1 MIARWRVWAFV
12 VASSVA
18 AIMWYVNDSRQF
30 DFGRAFGIRLGM
42 PVSEFNVRNGADFRE
57 GNCPCGKLGIPP
69 CSGFALIGIQVGPLE
84 HVIEGFGVIRQFPTN
99 DYQGALAVY
108 KKMCMSVEKRG
119 WSHADAPKIPC
130 QPKEFRFACWCR
142 SDKSLGE
149 LSATATLSEAL
160 GSYYVAYRESLGHE
174 PAYKAFREDVEQAI
188 KDTWFDPFAPLGVSL
203 TNTYVALHFTEQEIA
218 DCTGDWMHRRQK
230 TRDGLPLIKHP
241 ADRGYFITD
250 LRMDKQSDWIES
262 VNISRDF
269 GTHERQARVE
279 YSALR
284 DQIAHSISNIVV
296 DFSYTSPY
304 GTVYSDFLA
313 TYFNKRLVRYFPRLM
328 HFTNGT
334 SSVWRVDLDVD
345 TFLRER

>member
-1 MIARWRVWAFV
+1 
-12 VASSVA
+12 
-18 AIMWYVNDSRQF
+18 
-30 DFGRAFGIRLGM
+30 
-42 PVSEFNVRNGADFRE
+42 
-57 GNCPCGKLGIPP
+57 
-69 CSGFALIGIQVGPLE
+69 
-84 HVIEGFGVIRQFPTN
+84 
-99 DYQGALAVY
+99 
-108 KKMCMSVEKRG
+108 
-119 WSHADAPKIPC
+119 
-130 QPKEFRFACWCR
+130 
-142 SDKSLGE
+142 
-149 LSATATLSEAL
+149 
-160 GSYYVAYRESLGHE
+160 
-174 PAYKAFREDVEQAI
+174 
-188 KDTWFDPFAPLGVSL
+188 
-203 TNTYVALHFTEQEIA
+203 
-218 DCTGDWMHRRQK
+218 
-230 TRDGLPLIKHP
+230 
-241 ADRGYFITD
+241 
-250 LRMDKQSDWIES
+250 MDKQSDWIES